1 MEEHAHLLSRKLASR
16 VIDVHVPLVQGGAI
30 KCSLALRAG
39 DARVLLA
46 VDKRAAA
53 ELKQP
58 RCTQG
63 SAELRT

>member
-39 DARVLLA
+39 NAGVFLA

-53 ELKQP
+53 ELK
-58 RCTQG
+58 
-63 SAELRT
+63 